1 MFATLKEFSQRDVYA
16 YCAAAWLHYHFARE
30 IRDSSP
36 EAIRDRRKKFVNAA
50 EFFEK
55 ALHQDPG
62 CAVAAQ
68 GLAIIVAEDA
78 LGVMSLR
85 PPGEHENHETRM
97 KNTREAL
104 DVFAKIRESLNDGS
118 VYANMGHCYY
128 ARDEYERAIESVSH
142 FPSCGGRR
150 FRRFLQYETASRR
163 FYNGQNVSVLMCM
176 SRSWYA
182 KATKDSSF
190 QSMLTALKYAQEVC
204 GHLLGNYKRLTH
216 SLGSTYPTK

>member
-1 MFATLKEFSQRDVYA
+1 MRFAFGFTFWSLICSPGAAKVRLAHLLLVQHRTNEAHEILKQALVSQTSNLNLRAYYTHFLLQSNLFKPALNFVFATLKEFGQRDVYA

-30 IRDSSP
+30 IRDPSP

-85 PPGEHENHETRM
+85 PPGEQESHETRM

-128 ARDEYERAIESVSH
+128 ARDEYERAIESVRHPPSH
-142 FPSCGGRR
+142 
-150 FRRFLQYETASRR
+150 AD
-163 FYNGQNVSVLMCM
+163 
-176 SRSWYA
+176 
-182 KATKDSSF
+182 K
-190 QSMLTALKYAQEVC
+190 
-204 GHLLGNYKRLTH
+204 
-216 SLGSTYPTK
+216 

>member
-1 MFATLKEFSQRDVYA
+1 M
-16 YCAAAWLHYHFARE
+16 
-30 IRDSSP
+30 
-36 EAIRDRRKKFVNAA
+36 NAA

-85 PPGEHENHETRM
+85 PPGEQESHETRM

-128 ARDEYERAIESVSH
+128 ARDEYERAIESVGYI
-142 FPSCGGRR
+142 PSRVDRR
-150 FRRFLQYETASRR
+150 F
-163 FYNGQNVSVLMCM
+163 
-176 SRSWYA
+176 
-182 KATKDSSF
+182 
-190 QSMLTALKYAQEVC
+190 
-204 GHLLGNYKRLTH
+204 
-216 SLGSTYPTK
+216 